1 MAAQA
6 AERLGLA
13 PRLHLPAPPLP
24 AALKAPL
31 QRLLK
36 KYGGGGFALAHI

>member
-1 MAAQA
+1 MM
-6 AERLGLA
+6 
-13 PRLHLPAPPLP
+13 P